1 MGYWGYFVVGRA
13 ERPLA
18 ELEALS
24 GAADMTLRQSA
35 PEGWQ
40 VWEFA
45 GGDGDVGNMNDLAG
59 QTGAPALFGYV
70 MDSDCVVVEAAA
82 PESGAWTTCLARTA
96 MAGYLGAERDGL
108 TLEDYFLEPRDAA
121 ERAVAWAAEAGRV
134 ARAGELTEVL
144 SDDPAAAADGPCDTD
159 GDAERDADRD
169 GYREADRDGYREAG
183 RDAGVGDGP
192 VAETLF
198 FRFLDRLGVVPL

>member
-169 GYREADRDGYREAG
+169 GYREAG
-183 RDAGVGDGP
+183 RAAGVGDGP

>member
-18 ELEALS
+18 ELEALA
-24 GAADMTLRQSA
+24 GAGDMTLRQSA
-35 PEGWQ
+35 PGGWQ
-40 VWEFA
+40 VWEFP

-121 ERAVAWAAEAGRV
+121 ERAVAWAAEAGC
-134 ARAGELTEVL
+134 AANAGELAEVL
-144 SDDPAAAADGPCDTD
+144 ADDPGSGP
-159 GDAERDADRD
+159 GAGA
-169 GYREADRDGYREAG
+169 GAGAGAEAG
-183 RDAGVGDGP
+183 AGAGGAPGLGADSGP
-192 VAETLF
+192 VAENLF

>member
-144 SDDPAAAADGPCDTD
+144 SDDPAAAADGPCDAD
-159 GDAERDADRD
+159 GDAERD
-169 GYREADRDGYREAG
+169 ADRDGYREAG